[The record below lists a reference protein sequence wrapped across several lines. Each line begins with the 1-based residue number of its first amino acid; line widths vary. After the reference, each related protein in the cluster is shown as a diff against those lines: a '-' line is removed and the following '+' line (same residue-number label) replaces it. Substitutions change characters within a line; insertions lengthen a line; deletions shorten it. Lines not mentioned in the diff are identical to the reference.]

1 MNLELSELFGGFDAL
16 AGKSKTLTVS
26 GGFTKNNK
34 HVEHNVV
41 IGDITKNFVKNKM
54 IEWDTF
60 KSTYYNNGKLD
71 QKHYANFLNTMN
83 YIFPLPIYTTNE
95 NELLFLV
102 SNIYKANPIEIVNAL
117 MKSVN
122 IFISLKSA
130 IQHIFMIYKVYIE
143 KMVEIYINL
152 RNQYIDKFKL
162 SKTNETNEFN
172 ELSTRWNIIDAENS
186 VDT

>member
-1 MNLELSELFGGFDAL
+1 MNLELSELFGGFDTL

-83 YIFPLPIYTTNE
+83 DIFPLPIYTTNE

-102 SNIYKANPIEIVNAL
+102 SNIYKAKENNT
-117 MKSVN
+117 MKRH
-122 IFISLKSA
+122 LDDK
-130 IQHIFMIYKVYIE
+130 QRQYIE
-143 KMVEIYINL
+143 
-152 RNQYIDKFKL
+152 
-162 SKTNETNEFN
+162 S
-172 ELSTRWNIIDAENS
+172 
-186 VDT
+186 DTVKYCMYCSYSSG